1 MSIETS
7 SNDDKK
13 VDNLYL
19 DLLNQK
25 IKGNTDIDTELIET
39 DTETDSVLNETDSEN
54 IMKVN
59 GWSDEAQAQLE
70 ICLWKLK
77 YNRII
82 NNFYF
87 SELKKEE
94 AQLSWYIILISTLT
108 SGLTVANNVKEE
120 PFQYFRLSINIS
132 LTSCSMIT
140 SLIATWMK
148 KKQYIERINDV
159 DRYFQKLNKL
169 CEEVNFEL
177 LKIHEDRSD
186 YITFKEV
193 SFPKISEYLIP
204 NPAITPQEWKKCV
217 YEITTNYPELLNPD
231 DTEENKMWPWYGDY
245 KPKTDE
251 LNNIIIN
258 EDGSNILIRE
268 KTDFTYNILKSYK
281 NYFWRCFCLKK
292 NNI

>member
-1 MSIETS
+1 MSTETT

-13 VDNLYL
+13 ADNLYL

-25 IKGNTDIDTELIET
+25 IKDNTDIDVIDTEL
-39 DTETDSVLNETDSEN
+39 NENELENKVN

-70 ICLWKLK
+70 ICLWKLR

-177 LKIHEDRSD
+177 VKIHEDRSD

-204 NPAITPQEWKKCV
+204 NFNC
-217 YEITTNYPELLNPD
+217 NSS
-231 DTEENKMWPWYGDY
+231 GD
-245 KPKTDE
+245 
-251 LNNIIIN
+251 
-258 EDGSNILIRE
+258 R
-268 KTDFTYNILKSYK
+268 
-281 NYFWRCFCLKK
+281 
-292 NNI
+292 